1 MRIIIIPDSFKGT
14 MSSLKVIERIKLGLL
29 QHFETL
35 EILEI
40 PIADGG
46 EGTVDALVRAMNGLV
61 HVCEVQDA
69 LGRSTVSRYGICG
82 KLAVLEMAE
91 ASGLCKINAQE
102 RNLMEASTFGVGE
115 LILKALDHE
124 VDEIVIGIG
133 GSATNDGGVG
143 MLQALGVEFYDA
155 DGHLLSGGG
164 KILDKIHGIETEKM
178 DQRLLKTPITVMC
191 DVSNPLTGEKGAT
204 YVYGP
209 QKGGDIATLKR
220 LEAGMQNYKMQI
232 LKHTQIDVDQ
242 IPGSGAAG
250 GLGAALVSF
259 LGAELKPGIE
269 LILDL
274 VGFDQLIDD
283 ADLVITG
290 EGRIDEQTVYGK
302 VPTGIAKRCLDKP
315 VKVIAIAGAEGNE
328 AKRVYEYGIDVI
340 LSTVTQCMD
349 DQTLLATAESRL
361 DAAVDTLCRMLKI
374 GISLNK

>member
-14 MSSLKVIERIKLGLL
+14 MSSLKVIERIKCGLMR
-29 QHFETL
+29 HFEKL
-35 EILEI
+35 EIVEI

-46 EGTVDALVRAMNGLV
+46 EGTVDALVRAMNGISY
-61 HVCEVQDA
+61 VCEVQDA
-69 LGRSTVSRYGICG
+69 LGRRTMAHYGICG

-91 ASGLCKINAQE
+91 ASGLCKINAKE
-102 RNLMEASTFGVGE
+102 RNLMEASTYGVGE
-115 LILKALDHE
+115 LILSALDHD

-143 MLQALGVEFYDA
+143 MLQALGAEFYDA
-155 DGHLLSGGG
+155 AGNLLTGGG
-164 KILDKIHGIETEKM
+164 KILEKIHRIETGKL
-178 DQRLLKTPITVMC
+178 DQRILKMPVTVMC

-209 QKGGDIATLKR
+209 QKGGDVPTLKH
-220 LEAGMQNYKMQI
+220 LEAGMQNYKKRI
-232 LKHTQIDVDQ
+232 FEHTQIDVDR

-274 VGFDQLIDD
+274 VGFDQLVDD

-328 AKRVYEYGIDVI
+328 ARRVYEHGVDVI

-349 DQTLLATAESRL
+349 DETLLATAESRL
-361 DAAVDTLCRMLKI
+361 DVAVDTLCRMLKI